1 MNNSLFYYLKYD
13 IGWLP
18 LLFAVIMSCKTL
30 GFNFFPADIVSYGVL
45 IIMAF
50 MVLRHG
56 IEFNQFN
63 AIFLFYIPFALI
75 LANPNPV
82 FKSWIRYGLFV
93 LVYITASPLV
103 INEYAKELRIRVFK
117 GTLFCCTA
125 ISAVS
130 FACYFLGINL
140 MRNTYTGAEMLDY
153 QTNTAGTFG
162 GITSQSMLLGPI
174 SGIATIACSYL
185 AMTKDKRFW
194 VLAAMCGGA
203 MLFAASRSSLIAT
216 LVGEIV
222 LFYFSTESVSKNMKR
237 MILAVLVLLV
247 TNPLWNGAL
256 EGITAKNKGSIYENI
271 NTDSRTSKW
280 DMRIAEWKDSPIY
293 GIGFC
298 AVSDRDGVGGKGMV
312 EPGSSW
318 LAVLSMTGAIG
329 FVLFCLIF
337 YKAAK
342 TSLQPHTPEGAL
354 LGGILLMLGVH
365 MLAEGHIFS
374 GGSYLCFLVWLSIGC
389 ASDYE
394 SDDIVE
400 YVEEKI

>member
-18 LLFAVIMSCKTL
+18 LLFAVMMSCKTL
-30 GFNFFPADIVSYGVL
+30 GVHFFPADIVSYGVL

-50 MVLRHG
+50 MALRHG
-56 IEFNQFN
+56 IELNLLS
-63 AIFLFYIPFALI
+63 AIFIFYIPFALI
-75 LANPNPV
+75 LANPDPV
-82 FKSWIRYGLFV
+82 FKSWLRYGLFA
-93 LVYITASPLV
+93 LVYIAVSPLV
-103 INEYAKELRIRVFK
+103 INEYAKALKIRLFK
-117 GTLFCCTA
+117 GILFCCIV

-174 SGIATIACSYL
+174 SGIATIACSYW

-256 EGITAKNKGSIYENI
+256 NGIMAKNKGSIYESI
-271 NTDSRTSKW
+271 NTDSRSSKW
-280 DMRIAEWKDSPIY
+280 DMRIEEWQDSPVY

-298 AVSDRDGVGGKGMV
+298 AVSNRDHTGAKGMI

-329 FVLFCLIF
+329 FLLFGRIF
-337 YKAAK
+337 YTAAK
-342 TSLQPHTPEGAL
+342 NSLRFRIPEGAL
-354 LGGILLMLGVH
+354 LGGILMMLGVH
-365 MLAEGHIFS
+365 MLAEGHVFS
-374 GGSYLCFLVWLSIGC
+374 GGSFLCFLVWLSIGC
-389 ASDYE
+389 ANDYE
-394 SDDIVE
+394 PDYST
-400 YVEEKI
+400 EEEE